1 MLKQKTIHYQF
12 LYYIIYSK
20 KRIRK
25 SFIKKLLFILT
36 LLILVSCED
45 EGIGGEPLIAGIYE
59 SRYYYDSLEGL
70 YLENQLDGFRSWSK
84 LSNKNISSRYS
95 FFANTDSACY
105 TDWDVSD
112 GDWEIIGEDSA
123 TSTKYHESWDLYD
136 VFAYK
141 LVEDTLYSYNYSI
154 DGTVSLP
161 LDKSIRADSHD
172 FSPSC
177 DWNLFGD

>member
-1 MLKQKTIHYQF
+1 M
-12 LYYIIYSK
+12 
-20 KRIRK
+20 
-25 SFIKKLLFILT
+25 KKLLFILP
-36 LLILVSCED
+36 LLIWVSCED
-45 EGIGGEPLIAGIYE
+45 ENAGDESLIAGIYE
-59 SRYYYDSLEGL
+59 SRYYYDDSQGL
-70 YLENQLDGFRSWSK
+70 YIEEDPAWGSWTKISK
-84 LSNKNISSRYS
+84 KNISFRLSY
-95 FFANTDSACY
+95 FANTDSACY

-154 DGTVSLP
+154 DGTVSLQ

>member
-1 MLKQKTIHYQF
+1 M
-12 LYYIIYSK
+12 
-20 KRIRK
+20 
-25 SFIKKLLFILT
+25 KKLIFIVP
-36 LLILVSCED
+36 LLIWVSCED
-45 EGIGGEPLIAGIYE
+45 ENAGDEPLIAGIWE
-59 SRYYYDSLEGL
+59 SRYYYDDSEGL
-70 YLENQLDGFRSWSK
+70 YLENQVDYFRSWRKISK
-84 LSNKNISSRYS
+84 KNTSSRML

-105 TDWDVSD
+105 TGWDVSD

-123 TSTKYHESWDLYD
+123 TSTKYRESSDLYD

-154 DGTVSLP
+154 DGTVSFP
-161 LDKSIRADSHD
+161 LGKSIRIRADSYN

>member
-1 MLKQKTIHYQF
+1 M
-12 LYYIIYSK
+12 
-20 KRIRK
+20 
-25 SFIKKLLFILT
+25 KKLLLIIP
-36 LLILVSCED
+36 LLIWVSCED
-45 EGIGGEPLIAGIYE
+45 ENPGDESLIAGIYE
-59 SRYYYDSLEGL
+59 SRYYYNSLEGL
-70 YLENQLDGFRSWSK
+70 YIEEDPAWGSWTKISK
-84 LSNKNISSRYS
+84 KNISFRLSY
-95 FFANTDSACY
+95 FANTDSACY

-123 TSTKYHESWDLYD
+123 TSTNYYESWDLYD

-154 DGTVSLP
+154 DGTVSFP
-161 LDKSIRADSHD
+161 LGKSIRIRADSHD

>member
-1 MLKQKTIHYQF
+1 MKRF
-12 LYYIIYSK
+12 LP
-20 KRIRK
+20 
-25 SFIKKLLFILT
+25 
-36 LLILVSCED
+36 LLILPLLIWISCED
-45 EGIGGEPLIAGIYE
+45 ESTGDEPLIAGIYE
-59 SRYYYDSLEGL
+59 SRYYYNSLEGL
-70 YLENQLDGFRSWSK
+70 YIEEDPAWGSWTKISKKIISFR
-84 LSNKNISSRYS
+84 LSY
-95 FFANTDSACY
+95 FANTDSACY

-123 TSTKYHESWDLYD
+123 TSTNYYESWDLYD

-154 DGTVSLP
+154 DGTVSFP
-161 LDKSIRADSHD
+161 LGKSIRIRADSYN

>member
-1 MLKQKTIHYQF
+1 MIWTKI
-12 LYYIIYSK
+12 SK
-20 KRIRK
+20 
-25 SFIKKLLFILT
+25 
-36 LLILVSCED
+36 
-45 EGIGGEPLIAGIYE
+45 
-59 SRYYYDSLEGL
+59 
-70 YLENQLDGFRSWSK
+70 
-84 LSNKNISSRYS
+84 KNISFRLSY
-95 FFANTDSACY
+95 FANTDSACY

-123 TSTKYHESWDLYD
+123 TSTNYYESWNLYD

-154 DGTVSLP
+154 DGTVSFP
-161 LDKSIRADSHD
+161 LGKSIRIRADSHD

>member
-1 MLKQKTIHYQF
+1 M
-12 LYYIIYSK
+12 
-20 KRIRK
+20 
-25 SFIKKLLFILT
+25 KKLLFILP
-36 LLILVSCED
+36 LLIWVSCED
-45 EGIGGEPLIAGIYE
+45 ENAGDEPLIAGIYE

-123 TSTKYHESWDLYD
+123 TLTYYYESMDYYD
-136 VFAYK
+136 VFTYK
-141 LVEDTLYSYNYSI
+141 LVEDTLYTYNISI
-154 DGTVSLP
+154 GGEVFIP
-161 LDKSIRADSHD
+161 VDKNIRADSHD
-172 FSPSC
+172 FSLSPLCNFS
-177 DWNLFGD
+177 DFFDGG

>member
-45 EGIGGEPLIAGIYE
+45 EGTGDEPLIAGIYE
-59 SRYYYDSLEGL
+59 SRYYYDDSQGL
-70 YLENQLDGFRSWSK
+70 YIEEDPTWGSWAKISK
-84 LSNKNISSRYS
+84 KNFSSRLS

-112 GDWEIIGEDSA
+112 ADWEIIGEDSA
-123 TSTKYHESWDLYD
+123 TLTYY
-136 VFAYK
+136 Y
-141 LVEDTLYSYNYSI
+141 
-154 DGTVSLP
+154 
-161 LDKSIRADSHD
+161 
-172 FSPSC
+172 
-177 DWNLFGD
+177 